1 MTSDATSCTLRYGI
15 DALFRGLCM
24 AWSEWNVIVR
34 DVIETI
40 VPTSASTATRCVTTT
55 VIATWLTL
63 LAIALLW
70 RTIIHFRLKLDVDAP
85 PAVILCVDPCVRP
98 VLHPVY
104 FCTSTEVR
112 VLLPLAPLVVFPEG
126 AGEVVVILF
135 AASIIAA
142 IPISHGVS
150 PSIFEPRTAFGGS
163 MSVKT

>member
-40 VPTSASTATRCVTTT
+40 VPTSTATRCVTTT

-70 RTIIHFRLKLDVDAP
+70 
-85 PAVILCVDPCVRP
+85 
-98 VLHPVY
+98 
-104 FCTSTEVR
+104 
-112 VLLPLAPLVVFPEG
+112 
-126 AGEVVVILF
+126 
-135 AASIIAA
+135 
-142 IPISHGVS
+142 
-150 PSIFEPRTAFGGS
+150 
-163 MSVKT
+163 

>member
-40 VPTSASTATRCVTTT
+40 VPTSASTTTRCIATTVTTR
-55 VIATWLTL
+55 LTL

-85 PAVILCVDPCVRP
+85 PAVILLVDPCVRP

-104 FCTSTEVR
+104 FGTAPEVR
-112 VLLPLAPLVVFPEG
+112 VLLPVAPLVVFPEG